1 MTLPSDV
8 PDAGSGAIQFQ
19 DDYIT
24 PSIPSSRSQSSRHF
38 AIFVF
43 FAIGTFLFANFLIS
57 TAQLPRYASW
67 TGVGTLEDKLDMF
80 ARFARHGPVDAVLLG
95 SSIVDF
101 GVSAEA
107 LSDEVSRQSGK
118 PYRVFNF
125 STGAATLK
133 TFPVLYR
140 LVRTTTKPKA
150 LFLIIPVEP
159 DRGNVPSPRTPE
171 AIMLRS
177 PIASSLHNRFRL
189 ALSAEIWALPV
200 VRFASPLRDLALY
213 GNYNNRVAT
222 HADIYELGVHGDMLS
237 FTVNTDREGFLK
249 SSEERKNYV
258 LKRKQYSP
266 RLSSEQNGQTAQT
279 TYLSEYA
286 VKDLQELANL
296 ARNDGVSLTVIA
308 HDRASALANQ
318 DSAYNT
324 ALKLY
329 YEEIVRTVPM
339 KSINF
344 IERFVPAPFEI
355 SDPIH
360 LNQHGARRFARLLA
374 KELLG
379 RSRDPE
385 PAWKAPDFRVQK
397 QDLTFNAWSA
407 VVTRQSTDPSG
418 VLELEFVQTW
428 QTPPL
433 LPGER
438 VQIAVRTPDNR
449 DLFCQ
454 SQVLR
459 RGCLQ
464 AETSMLPDGDNVFWI
479 RVLSKGAAK
488 DAAINLPLASFRWL
502 ERNSS
507 TAFAHKATSP
517 PSGP

>member
-1 MTLPSDV
+1 MPLPTDA
-8 PDAGSGAIQFQ
+8 PDAGSGAVQFQ

-43 FAIGTFLFANFLIS
+43 SAVGAFLLANFLTSI
-57 TAQLPRYASW
+57 ARLPRYASW
-67 TGVGTLEDKLDMF
+67 TGITTLEDKLDVF

-125 STGAATLK
+125 STGAATFK

-140 LVRTTTKPKA
+140 LLRTRTKPKA
-150 LFLIIPVEP
+150 LFLIVPVER
-159 DRGNVPSPRTPE
+159 DWGNVLSPRTPE
-171 AIMLRS
+171 AILLRS
-177 PIASSLHNRFRL
+177 PIASSLYNPFRL

-222 HADIYELGVHGDMLS
+222 HADLYQLSAHGDTLS

-249 SSEERKNYV
+249 ASEERKDYV
-258 LKRKQYSP
+258 LKRNQYSP
-266 RLSSEQNGQTAQT
+266 PLSSKQNGQTAQT
-279 TYLSEYA
+279 TYLSEHG

-296 ARNDGVSLTVIA
+296 ARNDGVSLMVIA
-308 HDRASALANQ
+308 HDRASSLANQ

-324 ALKLY
+324 ALKPY

-385 PAWKAPDFRVQK
+385 PAWKAPDFRVQQ

-407 VVTRQSTDPSG
+407 VVTRQSTDPFA

-428 QTPPL
+428 QTPRL
-433 LPGER
+433 LPGDP
-438 VQIAVRTPDNR
+438 VKIAIRTPDNR
-449 DLFCQ
+449 DIFCE

-459 RGCLQ
+459 RGWLQ

-488 DAAINLPLASFRWL
+488 AAAINLPLASFRWL
-502 ERNSS
+502 ERSSS
-507 TAFAHKATSP
+507 TVVAHRATSA
-517 PSGP
+517 PSGR

>member
-1 MTLPSDV
+1 MPLPTDA
-8 PDAGSGAIQFQ
+8 PDAGSGAVQFQ

-43 FAIGTFLFANFLIS
+43 SAVGAFLLANFLTSI
-57 TAQLPRYASW
+57 ARLPRYASW
-67 TGVGTLEDKLDMF
+67 TGITTLEDKLDVF

-107 LSDEVSRQSGK
+107 LSDEVTRQSGK

-125 STGAATLK
+125 STGAATFK

-150 LFLIIPVEP
+150 LFLIVPVER
-159 DRGNVPSPRTPE
+159 DWGNVLSPRTPE
-171 AIMLRS
+171 AILLRS
-177 PIASSLHNRFRL
+177 PIASSLHNPFRL
-189 ALSAEIWALPV
+189 ALSAEFWALPV

-222 HADIYELGVHGDMLS
+222 HPDLYQLSAHGDTLS

-249 SSEERKNYV
+249 ASEERKDYV
-258 LKRKQYSP
+258 LKRNQYSP
-266 RLSSEQNGQTAQT
+266 PLSSKQNGQTAQT
-279 TYLSEYA
+279 TYLSEHG

-296 ARNDGVSLTVIA
+296 ARDDDVSLTVIA
-308 HDRASALANQ
+308 HDRASSLSNQ

-324 ALKLY
+324 ALKPF

-385 PAWKAPDFRVQK
+385 PAWKAPDFRVQQ

-407 VVTRQSTDPSG
+407 VVTRQSTDPFA

-428 QTPPL
+428 QTPRL
-433 LPGER
+433 LPGDP
-438 VQIAVRTPDNR
+438 VKIAIRTPDNR
-449 DLFCQ
+449 DIFCE

-459 RGCLQ
+459 RGWLQ

-488 DAAINLPLASFRWL
+488 AAAINLPLASFRWL
-502 ERNSS
+502 ERSSS
-507 TAFAHKATSP
+507 TVVAHRATSA
-517 PSGP
+517 PSGR

>member
-1 MTLPSDV
+1 MPLPTDA
-8 PDAGSGAIQFQ
+8 PDAGSGAVQFQ

-43 FAIGTFLFANFLIS
+43 SAVGAFLLANFLTSI
-57 TAQLPRYASW
+57 ARLPRYASW
-67 TGVGTLEDKLDMF
+67 TGITTLEDKLDVF

-125 STGAATLK
+125 STGAATFK

-140 LVRTTTKPKA
+140 LVRTRTKPKA
-150 LFLIIPVEP
+150 LFLIVPVER
-159 DRGNVPSPRTPE
+159 DWGNVLSPRTPE
-171 AIMLRS
+171 AILLRS
-177 PIASSLHNRFRL
+177 PIASSLYNPFRL

-222 HADIYELGVHGDMLS
+222 HADLYQLSAHGDTLS

-249 SSEERKNYV
+249 ASEERKDYV
-258 LKRKQYSP
+258 LKRNQYSP
-266 RLSSEQNGQTAQT
+266 PLSSKQNGQTAQT
-279 TYLSEYA
+279 TYLSEHG

-296 ARNDGVSLTVIA
+296 ARNDGVSLMVIA
-308 HDRASALANQ
+308 HDRASSLANQ

-324 ALKLY
+324 ALKPY

-385 PAWKAPDFRVQK
+385 PAWKAPDFRVQQ

-407 VVTRQSTDPSG
+407 VVTRQSTDPFA

-428 QTPPL
+428 QTPRL
-433 LPGER
+433 LPGDP
-438 VQIAVRTPDNR
+438 VKIAIRTPDNR
-449 DLFCQ
+449 DIFCE

-459 RGCLQ
+459 RGWLQ

-488 DAAINLPLASFRWL
+488 AAAINLPLASFRWL
-502 ERNSS
+502 ERSSS
-507 TAFAHKATSP
+507 TVVAHRATSA
-517 PSGP
+517 PSGR

>member
-1 MTLPSDV
+1 MPLPTDA
-8 PDAGSGAIQFQ
+8 PEAGSGAVQFQ
-19 DDYIT
+19 DDYIA
-24 PSIPSSRSQSSRHF
+24 PSIPSSRSQSFHQF

-107 LSDEVSRQSGK
+107 LSEEVSRQSGK

-159 DRGNVPSPRTPE
+159 DRENVPSPRTPE

-177 PIASSLHNRFRL
+177 PIGSSLHNPFRL
-189 ALSAEIWALPV
+189 ALSAEIWALPL

-249 SSEERKNYV
+249 AFEERKNYV

-266 RLSSEQNGQTAQT
+266 PLSSEQNGQTAQT

-296 ARNDGVSLTVIA
+296 ARNDGVSLAVIA

-324 ALKLY
+324 ALKPY

-385 PAWKAPDFRVQK
+385 PAWKAPDFRVEK

-407 VVTRQSTDPSG
+407 VVTRQSTDPFA

-428 QTPPL
+428 QTPRL
-433 LPGER
+433 LPGDP
-438 VQIAVRTPDNR
+438 VKIAIRTPDNR
-449 DLFCQ
+449 DIFCE

-459 RGCLQ
+459 RGWLQ

-488 DAAINLPLASFRWL
+488 AAAINLPLASFRWL
-502 ERNSS
+502 ERSSS
-507 TAFAHKATSP
+507 TVVAHRATSA
-517 PSGP
+517 PSGR

>member
-1 MTLPSDV
+1 MPGYQRK
-8 PDAGSGAIQFQ
+8 P
-19 DDYIT
+19 IT
-24 PSIPSSRSQSSRHF
+24 FRTPV
-38 AIFVF
+38 A
-43 FAIGTFLFANFLIS
+43 TN
-57 TAQLPRYASW
+57 SW

-159 DRGNVPSPRTPE
+159 DRGDVLSPKTPE

-177 PIASSLHNRFRL
+177 PIASSLHNPFRL

-249 SSEERKNYV
+249 ASEERKNYV
-258 LKRKQYSP
+258 LKRKQYSTS
-266 RLSSEQNGQTAQT
+266 LSSENGQTAQT

-296 ARNDGVSLTVIA
+296 ARNDGVSLMVIA
-308 HDRASALANQ
+308 HDRASSLANQ
-318 DSAYNT
+318 DSA
-324 ALKLY
+324 
-329 YEEIVRTVPM
+329 
-339 KSINF
+339 
-344 IERFVPAPFEI
+344 
-355 SDPIH
+355 
-360 LNQHGARRFARLLA
+360 
-374 KELLG
+374 
-379 RSRDPE
+379 
-385 PAWKAPDFRVQK
+385 
-397 QDLTFNAWSA
+397 
-407 VVTRQSTDPSG
+407 
-418 VLELEFVQTW
+418 
-428 QTPPL
+428 
-433 LPGER
+433 
-438 VQIAVRTPDNR
+438 
-449 DLFCQ
+449 
-454 SQVLR
+454 
-459 RGCLQ
+459 
-464 AETSMLPDGDNVFWI
+464 
-479 RVLSKGAAK
+479 
-488 DAAINLPLASFRWL
+488 
-502 ERNSS
+502 
-507 TAFAHKATSP
+507 
-517 PSGP
+517 

>member
-1 MTLPSDV
+1 MPLPTDA
-8 PDAGSGAIQFQ
+8 PDAGSGAVQFQ

-43 FAIGTFLFANFLIS
+43 SAVGAFLLANFLTSI
-57 TAQLPRYASW
+57 ARLPRYASW
-67 TGVGTLEDKLDMF
+67 TGITTLEDKLDVF
-80 ARFARHGPVDAVLLG
+80 GRFARHGPVDAVLLG

-125 STGAATLK
+125 STGAATFK

-140 LVRTTTKPKA
+140 LVRTRTKPKA
-150 LFLIIPVEP
+150 LFLIVPVER
-159 DRGNVPSPRTPE
+159 DWGKVLSPRTPE
-171 AIMLRS
+171 AILLRS
-177 PIASSLHNRFRL
+177 PIASSLYNPFRL

-222 HADIYELGVHGDMLS
+222 HADLYQLGAHGDTLS

-249 SSEERKNYV
+249 ASEERKDYV
-258 LKRKQYSP
+258 LKRNQYSP
-266 RLSSEQNGQTAQT
+266 PLSSKQNGQTAQT
-279 TYLSEYA
+279 TYLSEHG

-296 ARNDGVSLTVIA
+296 ARNDGVSLMVIA
-308 HDRASALANQ
+308 HDRASSLANQ

-324 ALKLY
+324 ALKPY

-339 KSINF
+339 KSVNF
-344 IERFVPAPFEI
+344 IGRFVPAPFEI

-385 PAWKAPDFRVQK
+385 PAWKAPDFRVQQ

-407 VVTRQSTDPSG
+407 VVTRQSTDPFA

-428 QTPPL
+428 QTPRL
-433 LPGER
+433 LPGDP
-438 VQIAVRTPDNR
+438 VKIAIRTPDNR
-449 DLFCQ
+449 DIFCE

-459 RGCLQ
+459 RGWLQ

-488 DAAINLPLASFRWL
+488 AAAINLPLASFRWL
-502 ERNSS
+502 ERSSS
-507 TAFAHKATSP
+507 TVVAHRATSA
-517 PSGP
+517 PSGR